1 MINNE
6 KWINSLKTKIT
17 KSNHQEYQLD
27 NKRWTDTISK
37 KNIINPVKKYSL
49 LTILFIC
56 GLLFVSVVKNETR
69 ILQKQINNLEASIN
83 TIKFNLDQASL
94 DNEVITSPKNLS
106 HLAKEHL
113 DNNLKTYSRSQI
125 IKFDK
130 KTVLSEKVNLKVKE
144 NLPKKNT
151 KFSKIKNIYS
161 NPKTIPVIAKN
172 EVIKKIKKNKESLQ
186 NILESPKDILS
197 YKTGRWG
204 VIQIAKALL
213 GFPVVPGR

>member
-17 KSNHQEYQLD
+17 KSNHQDYQLD

-37 KNIINPVKKYSL
+37 KNIINPTKKYSL

-69 ILQKQINNLEASIN
+69 ILQKKINNLEASLN
-83 TIKFNLDQASL
+83 EIKFNLSQASL
-94 DNEVITSPKNLS
+94 DNEVITSPENLS
-106 HLAKEHL
+106 RLAKEHL
-113 DNNLKTYSRSQI
+113 DSNLKAYNRFQI
-125 IKFDK
+125 IRFDK
-130 KTVLSEKVNLKVKE
+130 NAIIPEVVNSKAEE
-144 NLPKKNT
+144 NLHKKNT
-151 KFSKIKNIYS
+151 KFSKIKKIYS
-161 NPKTIPVIAKN
+161 NPKIIPIIAKN
-172 EVIKKIKKNKESLQ
+172 EVIKKIEKNKKGLK
-186 NILESPKDILS
+186 NILESPEDILS

-213 GFPVVPGR
+213 GFPIVPGR